1 MAGVSPLEFHFQRGG
16 VELLPLGEASVP
28 RHFGDPIA
36 EHRATREACGLFDFS
51 FMGLWEIGG
60 PGAAAHVA
68 RLQTRDLSAFE
79 PGRVA
84 YTLLLRPDGSV
95 FIDATVWVHAP
106 DRFWVFTGRR
116 ADDAWVR
123 ADAAR
128 FGSRV
133 QALHGSQ
140 AVLAMQGPRS
150 GEWLARVAGADA
162 VRALRYF
169 RFAPMRVGGEAAVVG
184 RLGFSGELGYEVL
197 VAADRAPETWSLLL
211 EAGRPFGA
219 QACGFIATDSL
230 RIECASILFSHELAK
245 PRLPAELGMRHFV
258 TAPEGTPCGAAAA
271 RRPGESRL
279 VCVEI
284 DDVPA
289 LPAMTMMQIT
299 SESLSPTY
307 GCRLGLGF
315 APTAASGPGAWLRDA
330 RGRRLRVL
338 AGSRHDPARLRVKAE
353 PLPPA

>member
-1 MAGVSPLEFHFQRGG
+1 M
-16 VELLPLGEASVP
+16 LPLGEASMP

-36 EHRATREACGLFDFS
+36 EHVATREAGGLFDFS
-51 FMGLWEIGG
+51 FMGFWEIDG
-60 PGAAAHVA
+60 PGARAHVA
-68 RLQTRDLSAFE
+68 HLQTRDLSALE

-95 FIDATVWVHAP
+95 LIDATVWLHAS
-106 DRFWVFTGRR
+106 DRFWIFTGRR
-116 ADDAWVR
+116 SDDAWMR
-123 ADAAR
+123 ADAER

-133 QALHGSQ
+133 RALHGSQ

-169 RFAPMRVGGEAAVVG
+169 RFAPMRIGGVAAVVG
-184 RLGFSGELGYEVL
+184 RLGFSGELGYEVVL
-197 VAADRAPETWSLLL
+197 AAERGPETWSLLL

-258 TAPEGTPCGAAAA
+258 TAPEGMACGAAAS

-289 LPAMTMMQIT
+289 LPAMATMNLT
-299 SESLSPTY
+299 SESVSPTY
-307 GCRLGLGF
+307 GCRVGLGF

-330 RGRRLRVL
+330 RGRRCRVL
-338 AGSRHDPARLRVKAE
+338 AGSRHDPKRTRVKAE